1 VASVLA
7 CGFTNTKAEFL
18 SVPQDDDDPL
28 LLLLVAEAM
37 VERMMEAP
45 AVQAKRTYSI
55 CEMRCRSAT
64 VSLGIG
70 APLCSVLA
78 ERRRESGGDDDN
90 DMRR

>member
-1 VASVLA
+1 
-7 CGFTNTKAEFL
+7 
-18 SVPQDDDDPL
+18 
-28 LLLLVAEAM
+28 
-37 VERMMEAP
+37 
-45 AVQAKRTYSI
+45 
-55 CEMRCRSAT
+55 